1 MDMPS
6 ASIRNLARRLL
17 SLEAERSGGGARGR
31 EAVRVIEKFRDALTR
46 FAGPEGF
53 ASLLRRSLALAR
65 ADSPALEAVTFNPG
79 GSLDGLEGLAS
90 DTRDGG
96 PEAVVGIVAHLLGL
110 LVTFI
115 GEPLTLR
122 IVREAWPEARLVEKS
137 EA

>member
-6 ASIRNLARRLL
+6 PSLRSLAQRLL
-17 SLEAERSGGGARGR
+17 SLEAEGSGGGAQGH
-31 EAVRVIEKFRDALTR
+31 EAVRVLTKFRVSLTR

-65 ADSPALEAVTFNPG
+65 AETPALEAVTLNPD
-79 GSLDGLEGLAS
+79 GSLNGLEGLAS

-96 PEAVVGIVAHLLGL
+96 HETVVGIIAHLLAL
-110 LVTFI
+110 LVTFV

-122 IVREAWPEARLVEKS
+122 IVREWWPDARSGE
-137 EA
+137 